1 MEQVENTNECLTSSS
16 LHLTPP
22 RSLSGAHFSSSFSR
36 FLMRSPVLRVR
47 GVYSSGAET
56 TLTAVAPINKPVSTA
71 TYSGHIPACGP
82 STLVLLYSFI

>member
-1 MEQVENTNECLTSSS
+1 MEQVENANECLTSFS

-22 RSLSGAHFSSSFSR
+22 HSLSGAHFSSSLSR

-56 TLTAVAPINKPVSTA
+56 TLTAVA
-71 TYSGHIPACGP
+71 
-82 STLVLLYSFI
+82 